1 MEVFHRFF
9 LFLRLLLLTEK
20 AGRDILKTSLII
32 KKLLASGICLDSAC
46 ALSVIASQ
54 CQLSQGE
61 SQAAKRRR
69 LPSCQG
75 LSLWESWCVGA

>member
-9 LFLRLLLLTEK
+9 SFSPAAFVDRK
-20 AGRDILKTSLII
+20 CGAGYTKNKFNY

-75 LSLWESWCVGA
+75 LSLWESWRVSA